1 MLATRVPEP
10 FHRPGWVYEEK
21 YDGFRIVAYKEGE
34 RVTLLSRNH
43 KDRTA
48 SFAEITEA
56 VRRLPARSLCLDG
69 EVACFDAKLVSR
81 FELMQQGTAP
91 RVFAVFDCL
100 WRDGLNLR
108 AAPLATRRAALEAV
122 VDGSDR
128 LFPSR
133 RLAAD
138 GLAAHRQ
145 AQKRGYEGLIAKDA
159 RAPYVEGRSNCWLKV
174 KVREEEELVIGG
186 YTAPEGTRWYFG
198 ALLLGA
204 YRRDDLVFVGRVGT
218 GFDHKTL
225 KALHGR
231 FAKLVVPES
240 PFADLKRLKGAT
252 WLKPAL
258 VAQVAFHEWTSDAKL
273 RAPVYLGLRD
283 DKSPRECV
291 LPARFARGTVTSA
304 RGTVTPPRGRRTGS
318 RPAARRRRA

>member
-34 RVTLLSRNH
+34 RVTLLSRNR

-48 SFAEITEA
+48 SFAEIADA

-69 EVACFDAKLVSR
+69 EVACFDEKLVSR
-81 FELMQQGTAP
+81 FELMQQGEAP
-91 RVFAVFDCL
+91 RLYAVFDCL
-100 WRDGLNLR
+100 WRDGRDLR
-108 AAPLATRRAALEAV
+108 RVPLATRRAALEAV
-122 VDGSDR
+122 VDGSER

-133 RLAAD
+133 RLAAN
-138 GLAAHRQ
+138 GLVAYRQ
-145 AQKRGYEGLIAKDA
+145 ARKRGYEGLIAKDA
-159 RAPYVEGRSNCWLKV
+159 RAPYVEGRSTSWLKV

-204 YRRDDLVFVGRVGT
+204 YRGDDLVFVGRVGT
-218 GFDHKTL
+218 GFAHGTL
-225 KALHGR
+225 KALHDR
-231 FAKLVVPES
+231 FRQLVVSES
-240 PFADLKRLKGAT
+240 PFADLERLKGAT
-252 WLKPAL
+252 WLRPTL

-273 RAPVYLGLRD
+273 RAPVFLGLRD

-291 LPARFARGTVTSA
+291 LPARFARPSSPGPRAPRA
-304 RGTVTPPRGRRTGS
+304 RTR
-318 RPAARRRRA
+318 RRRRA